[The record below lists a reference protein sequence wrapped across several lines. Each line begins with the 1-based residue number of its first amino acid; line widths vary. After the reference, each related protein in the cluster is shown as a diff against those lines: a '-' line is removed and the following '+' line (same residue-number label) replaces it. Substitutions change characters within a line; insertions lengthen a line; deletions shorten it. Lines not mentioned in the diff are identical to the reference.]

1 MSSGRLR
8 PMRSGDLARVLNWR
22 NHPDVRRFMYT
33 SHEIS
38 PEEHAQWY
46 ARNSEASGVW
56 LLIYEVDSAPVGFVN
71 ISSTRCAQVA
81 DWGFYLAPDSE
92 PGTGRSLG
100 AAAVQYAFEDL
111 ELHKLCG
118 HALGFN
124 ERSIRFHERL
134 GFAREGVLRE
144 QHYDGERYHDVICF
158 GLLAAEWKN
167 AK

>member
-8 PMRSGDLARVLNWR
+8 PMRSGDLARVLEWR
-22 NHPDVRRFMYT
+22 NHPDVRQYMYT
-33 SHEIS
+33 RHEIS
-38 PEEHAQWY
+38 PEEHAQWF
-46 ARNSEASGVW
+46 ARNSEAPGVW
-56 LLIYEVDSAPVGFVN
+56 LLIYEIDSDPLGFVN
-71 ISSTRCAQVA
+71 FSSTRCAQVA
-81 DWGFYLAPDSE
+81 DWGFYLAPDAES
-92 PGTGRSLG
+92 GTGRSLG
-100 AAAVQYAFEDL
+100 AAAVHYAFEDL

-118 HALGFN
+118 QALDFN

-144 QHYDGERYHDVICF
+144 QHYDGARYHDVICF